1 MYTEDLVSIDMFP
14 ESFQPIIE
22 LIGMEKTLVLIKNYA
37 GSMIYIPKLDCCKRH
52 YRNQAILEEHQAGE
66 RCIILARKYNLT
78 PPGVRKII
86 RAQLQ
91 LGTY

>member
-37 GSMIYIPKLDCCKRH
+37 GSMIYIPKLDCCMRH
-52 YRNQAILEEHQAGE
+52 YRNKAILEDYQAGE

-78 PPGVRKII
+78 TPGVRQII
-86 RAQLQ
+86 NAQL
-91 LGTY
+91 